1 MEPIIGIP
9 QCLDSGGRIQPGREY
24 LYGDIA
30 YVRAIERAGGIA
42 LLLPI
47 QSRAR
52 ELVERIDGL
61 LLPGG
66 DDFLPPSPYPPEV
79 CFDAADSRQVD
90 FDRTLLAAAL
100 ERGLPI
106 LGICYGAQLMALQ
119 RGGRLQHDIP
129 HDVPGALDH
138 QLPEREGRHEIRIE
152 PGSRLAG
159 ILGAETASVNS
170 LHHQAIEDPG
180 AGLRVSATA
189 SDGVI
194 EAIES
199 VDSNV
204 GTPAEGGP
212 ASRGL
217 FLGVQWHPEKQS
229 GADSDALFAALI
241 DAARS
246 TTSAASARNSGDER
260 RGDAAGSREEP

>member
-1 MEPIIGIP
+1 MEPIIGIS
-9 QCLDSGGRIQPGREY
+9 QCLDAGGRIQPGREY
-24 LYGDIA
+24 LYGDFA

-66 DDFLPPSPYPPEV
+66 DDFLPTSPYPADV
-79 CFDAADSRQVD
+79 SFDAADPRQID
-90 FDRTLLAAAL
+90 FDRRLLVAAL

-106 LGICYGAQLMALQ
+106 MGICYGAQLMALQ
-119 RGGRLQHDIP
+119 RGGRLHYDIP
-129 HDVPGALDH
+129 HDMPGAMDH
-138 QLPEREGRHEIRIE
+138 QLAEKGGRHEIRIE
-152 PGSRLAG
+152 PGSQLAR
-159 ILGAETASVNS
+159 ILEAETASVNS

-180 AGLRVSATA
+180 TGLRVCATA
-189 SDGVI
+189 PDGVI

-199 VDSNV
+199 VAFDGSEPGALALGDS
-204 GTPAEGGP
+204 

-217 FLGVQWHPEKQS
+217 FLGVQWHPEKQP

-246 TTSAASARNSGDER
+246 TAAAKRSRSER
-260 RGDAAGSREEP
+260 RSDAAGSRE